1 MTASSP
7 QRFRARKSLGQHHLV
22 DAEVLDRILAAAEL
36 TQDDVVLEVGPGL
49 GMLTRGLVDR
59 VSRVVAVEMDAR
71 LALSLP
77 SRLGHPA
84 NLTTVEGDA
93 RTMDIGSL
101 VGGEP
106 GYKVVANLPYYAA
119 NPIVR
124 RLLEAEPK
132 PGLMVFM
139 VQQEVARVMVAEPG
153 RMGILSVATQF
164 YAEPALVCDVP
175 PAAFRPP
182 PKVTSAVVRLEIR
195 PQPAVAVSDRDAFFA
210 LVRAGFSAPRKQ
222 LRNSLSQGLGVPAAA
237 VGELLEGLHLDGSR
251 RPETLTLDEWAAV
264 YRALETRTLPA
275 AELPGDS
282 EPFNDSP
289 ER

>member
-22 DAEVLDRILAAAEL
+22 DTGVLSRILDAAEL
-36 TQDDVVLEVGPGL
+36 TEEDVVLEVGPGL
-49 GMLTRGLVDR
+49 GTLTRGLVER
-59 VSRVVAVEMDAR
+59 VSRVVAVEMDPR
-71 LALSLP
+71 LAASLA

-93 RTMDIGSL
+93 RTMDIVSL
-101 VGGEP
+101 VGNEP

-153 RMGILSVATQF
+153 RMGLLSVTTQF
-164 YAEPALVCDVP
+164 YAQPVLVCDVP

-195 PQPAVAVSDRDAFFA
+195 PHPAVAVADREAFFA

-222 LRNSLSQGLGVPAAA
+222 LRNSLGHGLGVPAAL
-237 VGELLEGLHLDGSR
+237 VGQLLEGLDLDGR
-251 RPETLTLDEWAAV
+251 RRAETLTLDEWAAV
-264 YRALETRTLPA
+264 YRGWETHTSPDA
-275 AELPGDS
+275 GPSGDPGQIEES
-282 EPFNDSP
+282 SA
-289 ER
+289 R

>member
-71 LALSLP
+71 LAASLP

-84 NLTTVEGDA
+84 NLITVEGDA

-139 VQQEVARVMVAEPG
+139 VQQEVAQVMVAEPG

-164 YAEPALVCDVP
+164 YAQPSLVCDVP

-195 PQPAVAVSDRDAFFA
+195 PQPAVAVAVPDPDAFFA

-222 LRNSLSQGLGVPAAA
+222 LRNSLSQGLRVPAAA
-237 VGELLEGLHLDGSR
+237 VGELLAGLDLDGSR
-251 RPETLTLDEWAAV
+251 RPETLTLDEWVTV
-264 YRALETRTLPA
+264 YRGWETHSSSDVNPSGNSGPSA
-275 AELPGDS
+275 G
-282 EPFNDSP
+282 
-289 ER
+289 

>member
-1 MTASSP
+1 MTASLP

-22 DAEVLDRILAAAEL
+22 DDLVLGRILAAAEL
-36 TQDDVVLEVGPGL
+36 TEEAVVLEVGPGL
-49 GMLTRGLVDR
+49 GTLTRGLVER
-59 VSRVVAVEMDAR
+59 VSRVIAVEMDPR
-71 LALSLP
+71 LAASLP

-84 NLTTVEGDA
+84 NLTTVEADA

-101 VGGEP
+101 VGKEP

-153 RMGILSVATQF
+153 RMGLLSVATQY
-164 YAEPALVCDVP
+164 YAQPSLVCDVP

-182 PKVTSAVVRLEIR
+182 PKVTSAVVRLEVR
-195 PQPAVAVSDRDAFFA
+195 PQPAVAVADQEAFFA

-222 LRNSLSQGLGVPAAA
+222 LRNSLSHGLGVPGAE
-237 VGELLEGLHLDGSR
+237 VGQLLDGLDLDGSR
-251 RPETLTLDEWAAV
+251 RAETLTLDEWAAV
-264 YRALETRTLPA
+264 YRGWETHA
-275 AELPGDS
+275 APDAGLSGDS
-282 EPFNDSP
+282 GPLTG
-289 ER
+289 

>member
-1 MTASSP
+1 MTAASP

-71 LALSLP
+71 LAASLP

-84 NLTTVEGDA
+84 NLITVEGDA
-93 RTMDIGSL
+93 RTIDIGSL

-139 VQQEVARVMVAEPG
+139 VQQEVAQVMVAEPG

-164 YAEPALVCDVP
+164 YAQPSLVCDVP

-195 PQPAVAVSDRDAFFA
+195 PQPAVAVAVPDPDAFFA

-222 LRNSLSQGLGVPAAA
+222 LRNSLSQGLRVPAAA
-237 VGELLEGLHLDGSR
+237 VGELLAGLDLDGSR
-251 RPETLTLDEWAAV
+251 RPETLTLDEWVTV
-264 YRALETRTLPA
+264 YRGWETHSSSDVNPSGNSGPSA
-275 AELPGDS
+275 G
-282 EPFNDSP
+282 
-289 ER
+289 